1 MSKLCINLPP
11 YSPDYSG
18 CASALFELGGMIVLH
33 DASGCTGNY
42 LGYDEPRWM
51 GSKSIVFCSGLRHM
65 DAILGNDNLLIDRII
80 KAAESLKPRF
90 IALLGSPVPMVI
102 GADYEGIMREVEER
116 TGIPSF
122 GFDTKGLAYYGKGI
136 SMAVIALI
144 KKFCPKERVEE
155 SGRKGINLIGLTPL
169 DFGNKGVE
177 KDFIRLFEN
186 AGITVN
192 CSFSTGHSIEAIQ
205 NSVKSKLNVV
215 VSQSGIEVAKFMEEK
230 FGIPYLTGTP
240 VGEGKSILSRVKE
253 ILAGG
258 GEGACSSE
266 KSCEGETACEG
277 EGGCCSEW
285 EKACEGAGPGSGSLL
300 SKKVLVAG
308 DQIISRSI
316 CQEAE
321 RIHPG
326 ISFVSGTIFDF
337 SGEEARTGDIFIRDE
352 STFRKIVNSG
362 DYAGIVSDPLVEE
375 LLTEEA
381 KKSTKFFALPNV
393 AVSSKVYWND
403 TINILGEEMSAFI
416 AKITV

>member
-1 MSKLCINLPP
+1 MSKLCVNLPP

-51 GSKSIVFCSGLRHM
+51 GSKSFVFCSGLRHM
-65 DAILGNDNLLIDRII
+65 DAILGNDNLLIDRIV
-80 KAAESLKPRF
+80 KAAESLKPKF

-102 GADYEGIMREVEER
+102 GADYEGIMHEVEER

-136 SMAVIALI
+136 SMAVTSLI
-144 KKFCPKERVEE
+144 KKFCQKEAVPETER
-155 SGRKGINLIGLTPL
+155 SGINLIGVTPL
-169 DFGNKGVE
+169 DFGNKGCE
-177 KDFIRLFEN
+177 KDFIAFFEGE
-186 AGITVN
+186 GITVN
-192 CSFSTGHSIEAIQ
+192 CSFSAGHSIEAIQ

-240 VGEGKSILSRVKE
+240 VGS
-253 ILAGG
+253 
-258 GEGACSSE
+258 
-266 KSCEGETACEG
+266 GETLLLKVKAALESGKACEG
-277 EGGCCSEW
+277 EGGCCSER
-285 EKACEGAGPGSGSLL
+285 EKACEGAGPGSGSPL

-316 CQEAE
+316 CEEAE

-337 SGEEARTGDIFIRDE
+337 SGEEARSGDIFIRDE
-352 STFRKIVNSG
+352 SAFRKIVNSG
-362 DYAGIVSDPLVEE
+362 EFAGIVADPLVEE

-403 TINILGEEMSAFI
+403 TINILGEEMSTFI
-416 AKITV
+416 AKIIV

>member
-1 MSKLCINLPP
+1 MSKLCVNLPP

-51 GSKSIVFCSGLRHM
+51 GSKSFVFCSGLRHM
-65 DAILGNDNLLIDRII
+65 DAILGNDNLLIDRIV
-80 KAAESLKPRF
+80 KAAESLKPKF

-102 GADYEGIMREVEER
+102 GADYEGIMHEVEER

-136 SMAVIALI
+136 SMAVISLI
-144 KKFCPKERVEE
+144 KKFCQKEAVPETER
-155 SGRKGINLIGLTPL
+155 SGINLIGVTPL

-192 CSFSTGHSIEAIQ
+192 CSFSAGHSIEAIKK
-205 NSVKSKLNVV
+205 SVFSKLNLV
-215 VSQSGIEVAKFMEEK
+215 VSQSGIEVAKFMERK
-230 FGIPYLTGTP
+230 YGIPYITGTP
-240 VGEGKSILSRVKE
+240 VGS
-253 ILAGG
+253 
-258 GEGACSSE
+258 
-266 KSCEGETACEG
+266 GETLLLKVKAALESGKACAG
-277 EGGCCSEW
+277 TGRCGSER
-285 EKACEGAGPGSGSLL
+285 EKACEEDKPGAGSPL

-316 CQEAE
+316 CEEAE

-337 SGEEARTGDIFIRDE
+337 SGEEARAVDLFIRDE
-352 STFRKIVNSG
+352 SAFRKIVNSG
-362 DYAGIVSDPLVEE
+362 EFAGIVADPLVEE
-375 LLTEEA
+375 LLTDEA

-393 AVSSKVYWND
+393 AVSSKVYWNES
-403 TINILGEEMSAFI
+403 INILGEEMSAFL

>member
-1 MSKLCINLPP
+1 MSKLCVNLPP

-51 GSKSIVFCSGLRHM
+51 GSKSFVFCSGLRHM

-80 KAAESLKPRF
+80 KAAESLKPKF

-102 GADYEGIMREVEER
+102 GADYEGIMHEVEER

-136 SMAVIALI
+136 SMAVISLI

-155 SGRKGINLIGLTPL
+155 SGRKGINLIGVTPL

-186 AGITVN
+186 SGVSVN
-192 CSFSTGHSIEAIQ
+192 CSFSAGHSIEAIKK
-205 NSVKSKLNVV
+205 SVFSKLNLV
-215 VSQSGIEVAKFMEEK
+215 VSQSGIEVAKFMERK
-230 FGIPYLTGTP
+230 YGIPYLTGTP
-240 VGEGKSILSRVKE
+240 VGSGETLLLKVKAALESGKACEG
-253 ILAGG
+253 AGG
-258 GEGACSSE
+258 CCSERE
-266 KSCEGETACEG
+266 KACEGETACE
-277 EGGCCSEW
+277 EVS
-285 EKACEGAGPGSGSLL
+285 PGSESPL

-316 CQEAE
+316 CEEAE

-337 SGEEARTGDIFIRDE
+337 SGEEARAGDLFIRDE
-352 STFRKIVNSG
+352 SDFRKIVNSG
-362 DYAGIVSDPLVEE
+362 EYAGIVADPLVED
-375 LLTEEA
+375 LLTDEA
-381 KKSTKFFALPNV
+381 KKRTKFFALPNV
-393 AVSSKVYWND
+393 AVSSKVYWNES
-403 TINILGEEMSAFI
+403 INILGEEMSAFL

>member
-1 MSKLCINLPP
+1 
-11 YSPDYSG
+11 
-18 CASALFELGGMIVLH
+18 
-33 DASGCTGNY
+33 
-42 LGYDEPRWM
+42 
-51 GSKSIVFCSGLRHM
+51 M

-144 KKFCPKERVEE
+144 KKFCPKVAVAE
-155 SGRKGINLIGLTPL
+155 SGRSGINLIGLTPL

-186 AGITVN
+186 GGITVN

-240 VGEGKSILSRVKE
+240 VGNGETLLLKVKTALESGK
-253 ILAGG
+253 A
-258 GEGACSSE
+258 
-266 KSCEGETACEG
+266 CEGETACEG
-277 EGGCCSEW
+277 
-285 EKACEGAGPGSGSLL
+285 AVPGSGSLL

-337 SGEEARTGDIFIRDE
+337 SCEEARTGDIFIRDE
-352 STFRKIVNSG
+352 SAFRKIVNSG
-362 DYAGIVSDPLVEE
+362 EYAGIVADPLVEE
-375 LLTEEA
+375 LLTEEG

-393 AVSSKVYWND
+393 AVSSKVHWND
-403 TINILGEEMSAFI
+403 TINILGKEMSAFL

>member
-1 MSKLCINLPP
+1 MSKLCVNLPP

-65 DAILGNDNLLIDRII
+65 DAILGNDNLLIDRIV
-80 KAAESLKPRF
+80 KAAESLKPKF

-102 GADYEGIMREVEER
+102 GADYEGIMHEVEER

-136 SMAVIALI
+136 SMAVISLI
-144 KKFCPKERVEE
+144 KKFCQKEAVPETER
-155 SGRKGINLIGLTPL
+155 SGINLIGVTPL

-205 NSVKSKLNVV
+205 KSVKSKLNVV

-230 FGIPYLTGTP
+230 FDIPYLTGTP
-240 VGEGKSILSRVKE
+240 VGS
-253 ILAGG
+253 
-258 GEGACSSE
+258 
-266 KSCEGETACEG
+266 GETLLLKVKAALESG
-277 EGGCCSEW
+277 
-285 EKACEGAGPGSGSLL
+285 KACEEDKSGSESPL

-316 CQEAE
+316 CEEAE

-352 STFRKIVNSG
+352 SAFRKIVNSG
-362 DYAGIVSDPLVEE
+362 DYAGIVADPLVEE
-375 LLTEEA
+375 LLTDEA

-393 AVSSKVYWND
+393 AVSSKVYWNES
-403 TINILGEEMSAFI
+403 INILGEEMNAFL

>member
-1 MSKLCINLPP
+1 M
-11 YSPDYSG
+11 
-18 CASALFELGGMIVLH
+18 
-33 DASGCTGNY
+33 
-42 LGYDEPRWM
+42 
-51 GSKSIVFCSGLRHM
+51 
-65 DAILGNDNLLIDRII
+65 
-80 KAAESLKPRF
+80 
-90 IALLGSPVPMVI
+90 
-102 GADYEGIMREVEER
+102 
-116 TGIPSF
+116 
-122 GFDTKGLAYYGKGI
+122 
-136 SMAVIALI
+136 
-144 KKFCPKERVEE
+144 
-155 SGRKGINLIGLTPL
+155 TPL

-192 CSFSTGHSIEAIQ
+192 CSFSAGHSIEAIQ

-240 VGEGKSILSRVKE
+240 VGN
-253 ILAGG
+253 
-258 GEGACSSE
+258 
-266 KSCEGETACEG
+266 GETLLLKVKAALESGKACEG
-277 EGGCCSEW
+277 EGGCCSER
-285 EKACEGAGPGSGSLL
+285 EKACEEEIACEGKTACEGAGPGSESPL

-316 CQEAE
+316 CEEAE

-352 STFRKIVNSG
+352 SAFRKIVNSG
-362 DYAGIVSDPLVEE
+362 EYAGIVADPLVEE
-375 LLTEEA
+375 LLTDKA

-393 AVSSKVYWND
+393 AVSSKVYWNES
-403 TINILGEEMSAFI
+403 INILGEEMSAFI

>member
-215 VSQSGIEVAKFMEEK
+215 VSQSGIEVAKFMEER

-240 VGEGKSILSRVKE
+240 VGSGEALLLEVKAALE
-253 ILAGG
+253 SG
-258 GEGACSSE
+258 
-266 KSCEGETACEG
+266 
-277 EGGCCSEW
+277 
-285 EKACEGAGPGSGSLL
+285 KACEGADPGSESLL

-337 SGEEARTGDIFIRDE
+337 SSEEARTGDIFIRDE
-352 STFRKIVNSG
+352 SAFRKIVNSG
-362 DYAGIVSDPLVEE
+362 EYAGIVADPLVEE

-393 AVSSKVYWND
+393 AVSSKVHWND
-403 TINILGEEMSAFI
+403 TINILGEEMSAFL

>member
-144 KKFCPKERVEE
+144 KKFCPKDAVAE
-155 SGRKGINLIGLTPL
+155 SGRSGINLIGLTPL

-240 VGEGKSILSRVKE
+240 VGSGEALLLKVKAALESGKACEG
-253 ILAGG
+253 AGG
-258 GEGACSSE
+258 CCSERE
-266 KSCEGETACEG
+266 KACEGETACE
-277 EGGCCSEW
+277 E
-285 EKACEGAGPGSGSLL
+285 AGPGSESLL

-352 STFRKIVNSG
+352 SAFRKIVNSG
-362 DYAGIVSDPLVEE
+362 EYAGIVADPLVEE

-393 AVSSKVYWND
+393 AVSSKVHWND